1 MSQTKNLINEKFDGF
16 EDNVD
21 AKLPVLMGK
30 LEQSGNKLDGIL
42 STRKGQLA
50 TAIAEGDK
58 QNEALIQAE
67 IAKIGALQAKM
78 AATKTRM
85 ETFETQIAQLEKNNA
100 AILEIEQSVSQLQE
114 KYKGQAALFEKFN
127 GQIRQMVNETI
138 DNLTGQQLNTYNDQL
153 VKAKALTDE
162 MVEKLSDFEEL
173 SDRIEAIKS
182 KYDEALNNNEATELP
197 QKVEELESK
206 FSDIENLM
214 SDFENVPTAGDFN
227 LDDISAP
234 LDDMPTWSE
243 DELTQLI
250 TVDPDAAD
258 DMIELLEGWA
268 QDCAE
273 LLIKLEDLISEYNQI
288 RDEIFE

>member
-1 MSQTKNLINEKFDGF
+1 M
-16 EDNVD
+16 
-21 AKLPVLMGK
+21 
-30 LEQSGNKLDGIL
+30 
-42 STRKGQLA
+42 
-50 TAIAEGDK
+50 
-58 QNEALIQAE
+58 
-67 IAKIGALQAKM
+67 
-78 AATKTRM
+78 
-85 ETFETQIAQLEKNNA
+85 
-100 AILEIEQSVSQLQE
+100 
-114 KYKGQAALFEKFN
+114 
-127 GQIRQMVNETI
+127 
-138 DNLTGQQLNTYNDQL
+138 
-153 VKAKALTDE
+153 
-162 MVEKLSDFEEL
+162 
-173 SDRIEAIKS
+173 
-182 KYDEALNNNEATELP
+182 
-197 QKVEELESK
+197 EELESK